1 MRRGWRSSTRSCAAS
16 TILDAHAQLPTTP
29 RPSMSTRLPPTHHPP
44 TCRYDEDLAG
54 LIEVKLRAAEAEARL
69 KEYEEANEDLK

>member
-1 MRRGWRSSTRSCAAS
+1 
-16 TILDAHAQLPTTP
+16 
-29 RPSMSTRLPPTHHPP
+29 MSTRLPPTHHPP